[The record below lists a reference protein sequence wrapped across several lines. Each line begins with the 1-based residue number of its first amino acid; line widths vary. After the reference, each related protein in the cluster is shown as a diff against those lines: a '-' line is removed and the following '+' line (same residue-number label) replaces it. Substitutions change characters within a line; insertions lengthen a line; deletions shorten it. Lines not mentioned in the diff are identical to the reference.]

1 MQKGYYLNTVKSS
14 LSSIIHTP
22 KLFTNIKPIILISLK
37 TQIHLF
43 FSPYGQLNYQCK
55 GIVHINRQSDLSLTP
70 LYLNV
75 AALEI
80 WENPIKGHL

>member
-43 FSPYGQLNYQCK
+43 FHHMDN
-55 GIVHINRQSDLSLTP
+55 
-70 LYLNV
+70 
-75 AALEI
+75 
-80 WENPIKGHL
+80 